1 MMLEFLKKVFSKEN
15 TNDSSS
21 PVDKEKDLKSVGV
34 NNENDREYREKRM
47 LQLET
52 LDLSEEQLEKS
63 KHIFDTWLI
72 SRWVDDDENV
82 SFLPYPIWDEE
93 AALVRK
99 RYPTYQEAL
108 DHIKVVNGELSRLEE
123 LKDE

>member
-82 SFLPYPIWDEE
+82 SFRSEE
-93 AALVRK
+93 HTSELQSRFDLVCRLLLEKKKNRK
-99 RYPTYQEAL
+99 
-108 DHIKVVNGELSRLEE
+108 
-123 LKDE
+123 